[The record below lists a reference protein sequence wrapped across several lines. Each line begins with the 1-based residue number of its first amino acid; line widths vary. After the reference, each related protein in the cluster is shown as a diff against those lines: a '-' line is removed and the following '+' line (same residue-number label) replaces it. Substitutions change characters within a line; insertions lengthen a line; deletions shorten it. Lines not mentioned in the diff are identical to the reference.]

1 MVCLTFVRR
10 GKCFGFLPGASVP
23 PWDHFWQQI
32 SSAGAGNASVPAG
45 AVLLLGLFPWSL
57 IQVNSLLFALVI
69 LITKMSV
76 FCSKR
81 QSSQAYLLIIF
92 PK

>member
-1 MVCLTFVRR
+1 MLWLIAW
-10 GKCFGFLPGASVP
+10 CFSASLGSQ
-23 PWDHFWQQI
+23 FWQQV
-32 SSAGAGNASVPAG
+32 SSARAGSALVPAG
-45 AVLLLGLFPWSL
+45 ALLLLGLFPRSL
-57 IQVNSLLFALVI
+57 IQVSSLLFALMV

>member
-1 MVCLTFVRR
+1 MLWLVAWC
-10 GKCFGFLPGASVP
+10 CDASLGSQ
-23 PWDHFWQQI
+23 FWQQV
-32 SSAGAGNASVPAG
+32 SSARAGSASVPAG
-45 AVLLLGLFPWSL
+45 TVLLLGLFPWSL
-57 IQVNSLLFALVI
+57 IQVSSLLFSLMV